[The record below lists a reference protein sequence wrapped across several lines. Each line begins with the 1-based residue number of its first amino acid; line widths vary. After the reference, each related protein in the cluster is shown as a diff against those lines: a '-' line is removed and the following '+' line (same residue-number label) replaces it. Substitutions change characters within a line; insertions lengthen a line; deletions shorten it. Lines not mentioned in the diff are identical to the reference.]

1 MWGQK
6 VAYFHNR
13 CPPTNSVPSRISVH
27 NECRPPKF
35 NTQWIWAL
43 LRNQCVVLFLHV
55 RSVNALCVRD
65 ALAVVL
71 CLLTSS
77 PFALVVG
84 DERKFLEDIILRPV
98 VKSQRMLTFEFLG
111 TSKRIQRILFALRRK
126 IWATRV
132 VFLTYSLTFI
142 FIFILILA
150 WILITWEH

>member
-1 MWGQK
+1 M
-6 VAYFHNR
+6 
-13 CPPTNSVPSRISVH
+13 
-27 NECRPPKF
+27 
-35 NTQWIWAL
+35 
-43 LRNQCVVLFLHV
+43 

-77 PFALVVG
+77 PFALVVR

-132 VFLTYSLTFI
+132 GFLTYSLNDI
-142 FIFILILA
+142 YIYMLLI
-150 WILITWEH
+150 